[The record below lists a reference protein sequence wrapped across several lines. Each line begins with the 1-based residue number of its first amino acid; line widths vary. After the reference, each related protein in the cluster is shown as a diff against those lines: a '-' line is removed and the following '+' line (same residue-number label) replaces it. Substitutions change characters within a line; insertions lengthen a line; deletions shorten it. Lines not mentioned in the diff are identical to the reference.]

1 MEISTAT
8 SPNQSQPRVLT
19 RNGVPVL
26 DFDIDEVKQALK
38 KLLDGEVI
46 EVRRPHEVIFQ
57 SSCSNTKKVLH
68 LHVSANL
75 LPVASQEQICM
86 WISPKV
92 PALEEFWG
100 PNVKLPFAIT
110 ATNQITEE
118 KLQAHI
124 GGTATTT
131 DLDFRAK
138 EIPNGF
144 YLLSVE

>member
-8 SPNQSQPRVLT
+8 SPNQSQPRVVT
-19 RNGVPVL
+19 RNGVSVL
-26 DFDIDEVKQALK
+26 DCDIDKAKQALK
-38 KLLDGEVI
+38 ELLDGEVI
-46 EVRRPHEVIFQ
+46 EVRRPQDVFFK
-57 SSCSNTKKVLH
+57 SSGSNFKKGSF
-68 LHVSANL
+68 LHVSADL

-86 WISPKV
+86 WISPRI

-100 PNVKLPFAIT
+100 PDAKLPFAIT
-110 ATNQITEE
+110 ATNQITGE

-131 DLDFRAK
+131 DLDFRAE